1 MLFKSYFFSKGGDK
15 LYNVLQQVTMRHNR
29 LQKIDMDTTF
39 KGSQEVFFLIEREK
53 LLQQVAIGYNAL
65 RNVTKTTQ
73 PKD

>member
-1 MLFKSYFFSKGGDK
+1 
-15 LYNVLQQVTMRHNR
+15 MRHNR